1 MRINLK
7 VSILAIASAILF
19 TACGGE
25 SPKEATEKFYNSL
38 KTGDIATYKKYST
51 DSTQRLMGLT
61 FAMGCF
67 DKDLK
72 QESEL
77 SACMKNIFKDVNS
90 FKVVDVKENSDVSAT
105 VTIEENT
112 KNGVKNSVVELEKLQ
127 EQWKVSIKK

>member
-7 VSILAIASAILF
+7 VSILVVTSAILF

-25 SPKEATEKFYNSL
+25 SAKDATEKFYNSL
-38 KTGDIATYKKYST
+38 KNGDIATYKKYST

-77 SACMKNIFKDVNS
+77 SACMKNIFKDINS

>member
-1 MRINLK
+1 
-7 VSILAIASAILF
+7 
-19 TACGGE
+19 
-25 SPKEATEKFYNSL
+25 
-38 KTGDIATYKKYST
+38 
-51 DSTQRLMGLT
+51 MGLT

-77 SACMKNIFKDVNS
+77 SACMKNIFKDINS

-112 KNGVKNSVVELEKLQ
+112 KSGVKNSVVELEKLQ